1 MLTHKMS
8 NSIGRHA
15 SLGVNQIPVARRNTL
30 NVTRPAN
37 LSLGAPI
44 THRSIVRV
52 RAESGQDSAA
62 QQQVQEGLTAATE
75 AAQDAIENAATAVS
89 AAADAVKSEFSAAP
103 AAPEAYIAVPSSEQQ
118 PSSPSST
125 GGPLRS
131 AQNFLLGNPVAYWS
145 LVGMG
150 AFMGVTFVIALG
162 RTVLKGFS
170 SQGKR
175 TRTVNKNKT
184 VVDEISKFLPSNRA
198 GLTGSVIGGIRFRT
212 GFSPVELFRKYLWFL
227 LRERKFDQE
236 AVDDLIALKAAL
248 ALDDAHV
255 AEALGERAK
264 RVYEKYGNVMFD
276 TTGMS
281 AAGIE
286 RKATSRALFSKM
298 QYLIENEAL
307 VSSPEEAARVNLR
320 DIFGATEDDAARLRI
335 VSLYE
340 VDLDAAMG
348 LPSSTPPEERD
359 EGGVEQ

>member
-1 MLTHKMS
+1 VQRPLLLIVLLLLLILLPS
-8 NSIGRHA
+8 LCVFNSSG
-15 SLGVNQIPVARRNTL
+15 
-30 NVTRPAN
+30 PAN
-37 LSLGAPI
+37 ISLGAQI
-44 THRSIVRV
+44 TRRSIV
-52 RAESGQDSAA
+52 RAESGQNSVA
-62 QQQVQEGLTAATE
+62 QQEVQEGLTAATE
-75 AAQDAIENAATAVS
+75 AAKDAIDNAATAVS
-89 AAADAVKSEFSAAP
+89 AASDAAEAELSATSAAP
-103 AAPEAYIAVPSSEQQ
+103 EPYIATPSSEQQ
-118 PSSPSST
+118 QSSPSST
-125 GGPLRS
+125 GGPLGS

-150 AFMGVTFVIALG
+150 AFIGVTFVIALG
-162 RTVLKGFS
+162 RTVIKGFS

-175 TRTVNKNKT
+175 TRTVNKNKA
-184 VVDEISKFLPSNRA
+184 VVDEFSKFLPGNRG

-236 AVDDLIALKAAL
+236 AVDDLIALKGAL
-248 ALDDAHV
+248 VLDDAQV

-264 RVYEKYGNVMFD
+264 RVYEKYGNVMLD

-348 LPSSTPPEERD
+348 LPSSAPSEKGEG
-359 EGGVEQ
+359 GGVEQ

>member
-1 MLTHKMS
+1 ML
-8 NSIGRHA
+8 NSSG
-15 SLGVNQIPVARRNTL
+15 
-30 NVTRPAN
+30 PAN
-37 LSLGAPI
+37 LFLGAQI
-44 THRSIVRV
+44 SRRSIVRV
-52 RAESGQDSAA
+52 RAESGQNSAA
-62 QQQVQEGLTAATE
+62 QQQGQEELTAATE
-75 AAQDAIENAATAVS
+75 AAKDAIDNAATAVS
-89 AAADAVKSEFSAAP
+89 AAADAVESELSATT
-103 AAPEAYIAVPSSEQQ
+103 AAPEAYVAIPSSEQQQ

-125 GGPLRS
+125 GGPLGS
-131 AQNFLLGNPVAYWS
+131 ARNFLLGTPVAYWS

-162 RTVLKGFS
+162 RTALKGFS

-175 TRTVNKNKT
+175 TRTINKNKA
-184 VVDEISKFLPSNRA
+184 VVDEFSKFLPGNRA

-236 AVDDLIALKAAL
+236 AVDDLIALKAVL
-248 ALDDAHV
+248 ALNDAHV

-264 RVYEKYGNVMFD
+264 RVYEKYGNVMLD

-340 VDLDAAMG
+340 VDLEAAMG
-348 LPSSTPPEERD
+348 LPSSAPPETG
-359 EGGVEQ
+359 EGDGGMEQ

>member
-1 MLTHKMS
+1 LILLDFLEINFTSSSFYPGPK
-8 NSIGRHA
+8 
-15 SLGVNQIPVARRNTL
+15 T
-30 NVTRPAN
+30 
-37 LSLGAPI
+37 LSLGAH
-44 THRSIVRV
+44 TRSCTVRV
-52 RAESGQDSAA
+52 HALSEQNTQQQQ

-75 AAQDAIENAATAVS
+75 AARDAIDNATTAVS
-89 AAADAVKSEFSAAP
+89 HAVDSVESELSAANG
-103 AAPEAYIAVPSSEQQ
+103 APEAYTVIPSSEQQ
-118 PSSPSST
+118 QDLSSPSSS
-125 GGPLRS
+125 GPLGS
-131 AQNFLLGNPVAYWS
+131 AQNFLRGNPVAYWS

-150 AFMGVTFVIALG
+150 AFLGVTFVIALG
-162 RTVLKGFS
+162 KTVLKGFS

-175 TRTVNKNKT
+175 TRTVNKNKM
-184 VVDEISKFLPSNRA
+184 VVDEFSKYLPSNRA

-236 AVDDLIALKAAL
+236 AVDDLITLKTALG
-248 ALDDAHV
+248 LDDAQV
-255 AEALGERAK
+255 AEALNERAK
-264 RVYEKYGNVMFD
+264 RVYDKYGNVMLD

-298 QYLIENEAL
+298 QYLVENEAL
-307 VSSPEEAARVNLR
+307 VGSPEEAANLQLR

-348 LPSSTPPEERD
+348 LPSSSPPEEQ
-359 EGGVEQ
+359 EQE